1 MNEEKNPRQRRY
13 SDNEIGTIKSLF
25 GGENGESNLKLL
37 RKVFLPKY
45 DYEAPLGQT
54 VDSLW
59 MGLEQ
64 LSQMSP
70 QDREVAILVQI
81 RMNNHLEQ
89 QLLTLKFLANE
100 KEETE
105 EARLKR
111 LKANSMR

>member
-1 MNEEKNPRQRRY
+1 MDENKKQRRY
-13 SDNEIGTIKSLF
+13 TDSEIGIIKSLF

-59 MGLEQ
+59 MGLES

-100 KEETE
+100 KELTPE
-105 EARLKR
+105 ELAKKK
-111 LKANSMR
+111 KADSMR